1 METSWLLLNLPT
13 CGGSHTGEGEVA
25 LIYMTEE
32 GLIEWSWLMQNE
44 KGLLDDKH
52 AR

>member
-1 METSWLLLNLPT
+1 MEA
-13 CGGSHTGEGEVA
+13 HTQEQRGEVA
-25 LIYMTEE
+25 LIYMPEE
-32 GLIEWSWLMQNE
+32 GLIEWSWLIQNE